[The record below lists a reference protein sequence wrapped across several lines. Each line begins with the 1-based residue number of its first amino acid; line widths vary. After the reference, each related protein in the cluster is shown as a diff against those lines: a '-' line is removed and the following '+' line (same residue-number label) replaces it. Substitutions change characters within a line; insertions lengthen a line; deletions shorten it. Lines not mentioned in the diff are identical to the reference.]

1 MSQKIY
7 FQDNQKCYEISIS
20 RRDANGK
27 RLRKKAKFDHKGKRI
42 ISKQVA
48 DRIEYQLRKEVEK
61 LWQQSSTLTWENWHN
76 DCLRRMRLTLL
87 ESTVTCYDGCLKK
100 WLPLKWRQKNLTEI
114 TRNDV
119 FELIFEHVP
128 SKKPVTKHLQQT
140 VLRRVRR
147 IFAMAVEDDI
157 LGKNPTI
164 GISIKIPPAK
174 KKVINSNEAN
184 TLLRAAKDCN
194 HRFYYHWALA
204 LFTGMRNGEL
214 YALRWPDID
223 FETGLISVTKQWT
236 SKDGLHSTKSNSN
249 RVVPISKELKKLLV
263 ELKTK
268 GAFRERLF
276 AGMNSAKK
284 YPPTHPE
291 RQTLEFGDFVLPRL
305 REWRHGIQ
313 SKILSSFC
321 QQLGIEE
328 VKFHDLRA
336 TFITNMLAQ
345 GVPLVKVMAIV
356 GHSEMSTTNEYLR
369 LSGVDIKKD
378 TTDRLGYHLHNVP
391 ESNIVNLF

>member
-1 MSQKIY
+1 
-7 FQDNQKCYEISIS
+7 
-20 RRDANGK
+20 
-27 RLRKKAKFDHKGKRI
+27 
-42 ISKQVA
+42 
-48 DRIEYQLRKEVEK
+48 
-61 LWQQSSTLTWENWHN
+61 
-76 DCLRRMRLTLL
+76 
-87 ESTVTCYDGCLKK
+87 
-100 WLPLKWRQKNLTEI
+100 
-114 TRNDV
+114 
-119 FELIFEHVP
+119 
-128 SKKPVTKHLQQT
+128 
-140 VLRRVRR
+140 
-147 IFAMAVEDDI
+147 MAVEDDI
-157 LGKNPTI
+157 LGKNPAM

-184 TLLRAAKDCN
+184 ILLRIAKECN
-194 HRFYYHWALA
+194 HRFYYHWTFA

-249 RVVPISKELKKLLV
+249 RVVPISKELKKLLL
-263 ELKTK
+263 ELKSK
-268 GAFRERLF
+268 GGFRERLF
-276 AGMNSAKK
+276 EGMNNAKK
-284 YPPTHPE
+284 YPEGHPE
-291 RQTLEFGDFVLPRL
+291 RGPLEIDDFVLPRL

-313 SKILSSFC
+313 SKILSAFC

-369 LSGVDIKKD
+369 LAGVDIKKD
-378 TTDRLGYHLHNVP
+378 TTDKLGYYLANDSTCNVAM
-391 ESNIVNLF
+391 LF